1 MGSQA
6 QPVGHVSY
14 SALKAWIYDQEDYE
28 RRTGEPAPLAG
39 EQRLAMAVLVSPQ
52 RLSPPA
58 LSLKQ
63 EGVDGMETDWSYKDA
78 IVPAEYVYEELP
90 ASIHGSPQWRTRCR
104 LPREAPDLWFPDV
117 NEPRPEDSVFQSKK
131 ASRQHAA
138 RCAIEWL
145 ISQGLMSSDGFHIK
159 HALKNTAA
167 ALASSA
173 SSTAVTTVR
182 DNTPSA
188 RNPSQSRPRP
198 LLAWPAEAAA
208 RPATDRQASPSP
220 GADPRDSVPAE
231 GLDLRQQP
239 NPATSSPTPQPM
251 ASWAG
256 GGASVNAG
264 SWNLVM
270 AAADRGITATN
281 VVGGRGNISSFSER
295 PSHAWSDGN
304 DYEVSSIQ
312 QLDSLCKALKLGSPT
327 YNLVPSGEGA
337 EGIFSGRIVFSPLS
351 TKGGGTSVARTLP
364 EGVGEVHNVFT
375 KKAAREKMAQSVLR
389 YLNTACGDVLDTR
402 MEEVAVDV

>member
-6 QPVGHVSY
+6 QLVGPVSY
-14 SALKAWIYDQEDYE
+14 SALKTWIYDQEDYE
-28 RRTGEPAPLAG
+28 RRTGEPAPLTD

-52 RLSPPA
+52 PLSPPA

-104 LPREAPDLWFPDV
+104 LPREAPDLWFPDF
-117 NEPRPEDSVFQSKK
+117 NEPRPEDSVFPSKK

-138 RCAIEWL
+138 RCAIECL

-159 HALKNTAA
+159 HALKSTAT

-173 SSTAVTTVR
+173 SSTAITTVR

-198 LLAWPAEAAA
+198 LVAWPAEVSA
-208 RPATDRQASPSP
+208 RPATEWRLGRAEEQASP
-220 GADPRDSVPAE
+220 D
-231 GLDLRQQP
+231 Q
-239 NPATSSPTPQPM
+239 
-251 ASWAG
+251 
-256 GGASVNAG
+256 
-264 SWNLVM
+264 
-270 AAADRGITATN
+270 GITATN
-281 VVGGRGNISSFSER
+281 VVGSRGNMSSFSER
-295 PSHAWSDGN
+295 PPHSWSDGN
-304 DYEVSSIQ
+304 DLKVSSIQ

-337 EGIFSGRIVFSPLS
+337 ENIFSGRIVFSPLS
-351 TKGGGTSVARTLP
+351 TKGGGTSVGRTLP
-364 EGVGEVHNVFT
+364 EGVGEVHDVFT

-389 YLNTACGDVLDTR
+389 YLMTAYEDVLDTR
-402 MEEVAVDV
+402 LGEVGAI